1 MFRTTAHSVT
11 VCLSLAATPA
21 LACLPP
27 LTECSLGDG
36 RYATLQGYNAS
47 GVLFS
52 EYSPDGTAS
61 NRTVLVECQSRRA
74 VAIIDPEELE
84 ERDYDAYDLMADVL
98 FSEAAVTLRQVA
110 RDIRALGVDAQ
121 IFTLPAGHC
130 GCDLP
135 AMEPEYFACPE
146 F

>member
-1 MFRTTAHSVT
+1 MIRTAARSVAL
-11 VCLSLAATPA
+11 CLALAAAPA

-36 RYATLQGYNAS
+36 RYAVLQGHNGN

-52 EYSPDGTAS
+52 EYADDGAAP
-61 NRTVLVECQSRRA
+61 NRTVLVECHSRRA
-74 VAIIDPEELE
+74 VAITDPEEPD
-84 ERDYDAYDLMADVL
+84 ERDYDAYDLMADAL
-98 FSEAAVTLRQVA
+98 FSEATVTLRQIA
-110 RDIRALGVDAQ
+110 RDIRALGVDARLV
-121 IFTLPAGHC
+121 TLPAGHC